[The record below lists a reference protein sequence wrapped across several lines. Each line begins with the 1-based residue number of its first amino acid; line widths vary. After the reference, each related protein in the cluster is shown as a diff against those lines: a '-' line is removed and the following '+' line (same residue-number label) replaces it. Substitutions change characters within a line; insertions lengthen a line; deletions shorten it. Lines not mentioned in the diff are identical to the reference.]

1 MIAVAG
7 GVHCRNGVALMTMN
21 DPILGH
27 RDPNT
32 GDRIFYGNS
41 AASETELSESGETT
55 PDVEIFGWR
64 GQCMCDTTVW
74 VVCCPCHQAEG
85 ASTSSGP
92 DHFGAPL
99 S

>member
-27 RDPNT
+27 TENGR
-32 GDRIFYGNS
+32 RVFYGNS
-41 AASETELSESGETT
+41 ADSDVEQGESGEISNN
-55 PDVEIFGWR
+55 VEIFGWR

-74 VVCCPCHQAEG
+74 VVCCPCHQA
-85 ASTSSGP
+85 SVVV
-92 DHFGAPL
+92 
-99 S
+99 